1 MSATAPAVAHGS
13 TAHASR
19 KQYVGIF
26 LALAVLTGLEVGLV
40 KMPGIAKDLMIIGL
54 VSLAVV
60 KAALVA
66 LFFMHL
72 KWETK
77 VMKWMVGIPICTP
90 AVYAC
95 VLIADAISR
104 RIHS

>member
-1 MSATAPAVAHGS
+1 MSA

-26 LALAVLTGLEVGLV
+26 VALAVLTALEVGLV
-40 KMPGIAKDLMIIGL
+40 KMPGISKDPMVIGL
-54 VSLAVV
+54 VFLAVT

-77 VMKWMVGIPICTP
+77 VMKYMVGVPLCAP
-90 AVYAC
+90 AVYAF

-104 RIHS
+104 RIPS

>member
-1 MSATAPAVAHGS
+1 MSE

-19 KQYVGIF
+19 KQYVLIF
-26 LALAVLTGLEVGLV
+26 VALAVLTALEVGLV
-40 KMPGIAKDLMIIGL
+40 KMPGISKDPMVAGL
-54 VSLAVV
+54 VLLAIT

-77 VMKWMVGIPICTP
+77 IMKWMVGIPLATP
-90 AVYAC
+90 ALYAV
-95 VLIADAISR
+95 VLIADAVWR
-104 RIHS
+104 RLPA

>member
-1 MSATAPAVAHGS
+1 MSE

-26 LALAVLTGLEVGLV
+26 IALAVLTALEVGLV
-40 KMPGIAKDLMIIGL
+40 KMPGISKDPMVAGL
-54 VSLAVV
+54 VLLAIT

-77 VMKWMVGIPICTP
+77 VMRWMVAIPLCTP
-90 AVYAC
+90 VVYAF

-104 RIHS
+104 RIHT